1 MPRIPRTD
9 ALALPHARPRRA
21 ALAAFAALLALTT
34 LGLAGCGRDELP
46 THPDAGAPAIP
57 RAYLTGAD
65 TIPWLTKAKM
75 PTARRAFVAAS
86 VNGVVYAI
94 GGARDSTTQDEN
106 GYDRPIDAPLRTV
119 EAYYPNTTTLVAWR
133 LKAPL
138 PARRARANGASVIA
152 GKIYVSGGR
161 YRKDDAD
168 SVAKSL
174 FVYTPSTNT
183 WEQKADMPAPSFGGV
198 QAVIDGKLYV
208 VAANPEGGVDANHL
222 YRYDPAADSWFEL
235 APAPHHHWGGVAGAI
250 DGKLYVAGGFA
261 DKQSL
266 AYLDVYYPSQNMWST
281 KAPLPTPRGG
291 AAGRVAG
298 GKLYVVGGFS
308 GNTLLTRMDA
318 YNPATNSWTRKASL
332 PKARYSAAAAVANGI
347 LYLLGGT
354 TGNGIVATNEAYDV
368 P

>member
-208 VAANPEGGVDANHL
+208 V
-222 YRYDPAADSWFEL
+222 
-235 APAPHHHWGGVAGAI
+235 
-250 DGKLYVAGGFA
+250 
-261 DKQSL
+261 
-266 AYLDVYYPSQNMWST
+266 
-281 KAPLPTPRGG
+281 
-291 AAGRVAG
+291 
-298 GKLYVVGGFS
+298 GGFS